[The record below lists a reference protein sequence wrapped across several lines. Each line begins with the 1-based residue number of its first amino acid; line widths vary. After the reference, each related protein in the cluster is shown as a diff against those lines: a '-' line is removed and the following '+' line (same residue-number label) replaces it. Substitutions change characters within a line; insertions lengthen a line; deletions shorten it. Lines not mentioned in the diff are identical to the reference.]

1 MVFIGRVHR
10 QVLCHVFAYGAP
22 NAFDRLKF
30 SYVGPEKP
38 LNGVRTHDSTRTVST
53 LHEYIIIMY
62 LAIYVRTSGNSIAL
76 HIVTGG
82 WVVYP
87 KKSKYLK
94 TNYPHDIFE

>member
-1 MVFIGRVHR
+1 MARFCKRNSKRI
-10 QVLCHVFAYGAP
+10 C
-22 NAFDRLKF
+22 RLKF

-62 LAIYVRTSGNSIAL
+62 LAIYVRTSGNSI